1 MLLRDKM
8 DVMMQELENEL
19 DESWERVDAEKLGL
33 DSRADCSRM
42 WASDEGIATA
52 GSTRSLEYYGGF
64 EYIDKYCVT
73 RMGDITLWSAA
84 AERVRECLARVL
96 SEASVRRLSA
106 EYGDDAYT
114 V

>member
-52 GSTRSLEYYGGF
+52 GFFGERWELLPGGT
-64 EYIDKYCVT
+64 K
-73 RMGDITLWSAA
+73 
-84 AERVRECLARVL
+84 
-96 SEASVRRLSA
+96 
-106 EYGDDAYT
+106 
-114 V
+114 